1 MNQRKFASKLLALLP
16 RRSPRPRPVR
26 VYIYDERYVRVEMQ
40 RLMGLLVRRVFG
52 VDSDAVG
59 SVVQGR
65 V

>member
-16 RRSPRPRPVR
+16 RRSPRPVR